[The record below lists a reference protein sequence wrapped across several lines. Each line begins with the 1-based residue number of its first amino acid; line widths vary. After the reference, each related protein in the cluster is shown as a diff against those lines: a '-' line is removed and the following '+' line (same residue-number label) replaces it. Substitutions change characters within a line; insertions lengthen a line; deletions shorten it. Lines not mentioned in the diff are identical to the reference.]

1 MGMRNCAEES
11 CNALEFR
18 ETGYCQ
24 RHQSAMTSQI
34 VIAKPKEIVLSL
46 GTTTPSDN
54 LLKWAGGLLAF
65 GTLFI
70 LYWSDRLGRH
80 LRLLRGIVCCSGSV
94 CRRRPCLVSDIPS
107 QICYFGIRLT
117 GLVGTTGIRTQSIES
132 ADRMIGP
139 NAQAVCY
146 QGRNDPHC

>member
-70 LYWSDRLGRH
+70 LIGAIDWA
-80 LRLLRGIVCCSGSV
+80 GIFGCCGVLFAAAGLFVGGVHVLSRIFPPKSV
-94 CRRRPCLVSDIPS
+94 TSVSDLLVWWE
-107 QICYFGIRLT
+107 RLE
-117 GLVGTTGIRTQSIES
+117 LEPNQSSPPI
-132 ADRMIGP
+132 A
-139 NAQAVCY
+139 
-146 QGRNDPHC
+146 